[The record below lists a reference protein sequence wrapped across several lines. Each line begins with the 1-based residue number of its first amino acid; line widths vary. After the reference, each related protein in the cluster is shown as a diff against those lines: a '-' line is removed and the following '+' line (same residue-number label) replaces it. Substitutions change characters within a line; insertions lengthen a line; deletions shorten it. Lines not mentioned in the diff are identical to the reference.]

1 MRQVLEQ
8 DHESSPAEATLGE
21 ALELMRLLWRIDH
34 GLQATSKRM
43 ARTLGVTGPQRLVIR
58 VVGQFPGI
66 VASDLSEIMCI
77 HPSTLTGVVQRLE
90 RRQILKRTVDPND
103 RRKARFHLTGIGQAV
118 NRCRTGTVE
127 AAVRRAIGRVKA
139 RERATGETLLR
150 LLGDELTTNRKR

>member
-1 MRQVLEQ
+1 MRQELDQ
-8 DHESSPAEATLGE
+8 GNSPTQAKLGE

-34 GLQATSKRM
+34 GLQATSKQM
-43 ARTLGVTGPQRLVIR
+43 AATLGVTGPQRLVIR

-66 VASDLSEIMCI
+66 VASALSDILCI

-103 RRKARFHLTGIGQAV
+103 RRRARFHLTGIGQAV

-127 AAVRRAIGRVKA
+127 AAVRRAIDRVKPWELA
-139 RERATGETLLR
+139 AGETLLR
-150 LLGDELTTNRKR
+150 QLGEELTANRKR